1 MCAILCIF
9 AGNEAVFMKHL
20 LESLHSGKNLKFP
33 YYLKNVMRLVLP
45 SFFCRLRLRKTLAQ
59 IEKRNDKDYIKD
71 RVDYYCKLSSPV
83 RLPESAPTVG
93 RHRLKGNRS
102 VYFFD
107 TYEFT
112 RWFPKWLRWSYVF
125 GDVTRVPSVP
135 SVVKSR
141 PLCADNSY
149 SVLLNLDK
157 IRHFVFLKD
166 RIPFTRKEDKIIFR
180 GEAHG
185 KKNRIDFINMYR
197 EHEMCDVGD
206 VGYNPPIPHA
216 DGMTLYKHLRYK
228 FIMAL
233 EGNDVASNL
242 KWIMSTNSIAVMPRP
257 TCETWFMEGRLIP
270 DFHYIA
276 IKSDYSDLISKVNYY
291 IAHPEKAQ
299 EIIDHANEYVKQ
311 FRDKKRERLI
321 SLLVLDKYF
330 RMTNAGNYPKEQQ

>member
-1 MCAILCIF
+1 
-9 AGNEAVFMKHL
+9 MKHF
-20 LESLHSGKNLKFP
+20 LESLHSGKNQKFP
-33 YYLKNVMRLVLP
+33 YYLRNVMRLAFP
-45 SFFCRLRLRKTLAQ
+45 SGICRLRLEKMLAQ
-59 IEKRNDKDYIKD
+59 IEQRNDKDYIKD
-71 RVDYYCKLSSPV
+71 RVDYYCKLNYPV
-83 RLPESAPTVG
+83 QLPESACMLG

-112 RWFPKWLRWSYVF
+112 RWFPKHLRWCYVF
-125 GDVTRVPSVP
+125 GDVTHVPSAP

-141 PLCADNSY
+141 PLCADNVN

-166 RIPFTRKEDKIIFR
+166 RIPFTEKENKIIFR

-185 KKNRIDFINMYR
+185 KKNRIDFINKYYG
-197 EHEMCDVGD
+197 HPMCDVGD

-216 DGMTLYKHLRYK
+216 DGMTLYNHLRYK

-242 KWIMSTNSIAVMPRP
+242 KWIMSTNSIAVMPCP

-270 DFHYIA
+270 DYHYIE
-276 IKSDYSDLISKVNYY
+276 IKPDYSDLIEKVNYY
-291 IAHPEKAQ
+291 IEHPEKAQ
-299 EIIDHANEYVKQ
+299 EIIGHANEYVRQ
-311 FRDKKRERLI
+311 FQDKKRERMI

-330 RMTNAGNYPKEQQ
+330 RLTNAGYITKGWR